1 MAIFKGAGVAIVT
14 PMKENL
20 EVNYD
25 KLDEILE
32 EQIAGKTD
40 SIIIC
45 GTTGESATM
54 SEQEHLDVI
63 KFAIERV
70 NHRIPVIAGTGSN
83 CTATAV
89 QLSKEAAE
97 AGAEGILLVTP
108 YYNKATQKV
117 SSYFP
122 FFPHDTSQ
130 QKGWQVH
137 PPHQPFS

>member
-97 AGAEGILLVTP
+97 AGA
-108 YYNKATQKV
+108 V
-117 SSYFP
+117 SYT
-122 FFPHDTSQ
+122 HLRAHET
-130 QKGWQVH
+130 
-137 PPHQPFS
+137 

>member
-1 MAIFKGAGVAIVT
+1 MAIFKGAGVAIIT

-32 EQIAGKTD
+32 EQIAGETD

-45 GTTGESATM
+45 GTTGESATL
-54 SEQEHLDVI
+54 SEQEHMDVI

-83 CTATAV
+83 STATAV
-89 QLSKEAAE
+89 QLSKEAAA
-97 AGAEGILLVTP
+97 AGAEGLRPRRGTP
-108 YYNKATQKV
+108 ASAYSV
-117 SSYFP
+117 SS
-122 FFPHDTSQ
+122 HSARSTSLA
-130 QKGWQVH
+130 GLTVEMACL
-137 PPHQPFS
+137 